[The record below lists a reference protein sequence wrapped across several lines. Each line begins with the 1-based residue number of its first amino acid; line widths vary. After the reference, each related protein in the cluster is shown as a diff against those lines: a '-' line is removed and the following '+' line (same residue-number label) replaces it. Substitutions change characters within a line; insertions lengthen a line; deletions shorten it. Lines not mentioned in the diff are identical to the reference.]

1 MWTGTRRAAAR
12 RTTRLG
18 TADPRIACTI
28 IISMIIIS
36 MMIIIIIIIIIT
48 INIIIIIIIIIIIVH
63 TVASLCP
70 CGQFVWNW

>member
-36 MMIIIIIIIIIT
+36 MIIIIIIIIT